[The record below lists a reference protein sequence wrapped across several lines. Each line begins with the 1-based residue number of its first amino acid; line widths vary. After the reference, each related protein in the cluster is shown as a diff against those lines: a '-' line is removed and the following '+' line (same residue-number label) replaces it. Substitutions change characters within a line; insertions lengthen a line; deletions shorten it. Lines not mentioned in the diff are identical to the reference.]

1 MDAGKAL
8 VKAGETVLAS
18 VDTAV
23 ERRWDDAVRRA
34 ESTTAVG
41 TAARVAEV
49 TDSIA
54 RELAAIGAAS
64 GGVAAV
70 PGVGTLASATA
81 AASEFGWVTLRLAD
95 LILTIASIHGHE
107 EADVEERRAWVLSI
121 LAFGDRATRGFTK
134 VAGDVGQG
142 VGAKAVARIPV
153 SKLQLVNRILGR
165 TVLTKYGSKRG
176 AVALGRVL
184 PFGIGAAVG
193 GAANYATVHAI
204 ARQADRFFRT
214 PVGPDAVDAV
224 AHEVPSPPPSLD
236 V

>member
-8 VKAGETVLAS
+8 VKVGETVLAS

-34 ESTTAVG
+34 AATTAVG
-41 TAARVAEV
+41 PAGRVAEV
-49 TDSIA
+49 TESIA
-54 RELAAIGAAS
+54 KELAAIGAAS

-70 PGVGTLASATA
+70 PGVGTLTSVTA

-95 LILTIASIHGHE
+95 LILTIAAIHGHE

-142 VGAKAVARIPV
+142 VGARAVARVPV
-153 SKLQLVNRILGR
+153 SKLQMVNRIIGR

-176 AVALGRVL
+176 AIALGRVF
-184 PFGIGAAVG
+184 PFGIGAAIG
-193 GAANYATVHAI
+193 GVANYATVHAI
-204 ARQADRFFRT
+204 ARHADRFFRT
-214 PVGPDAVDAV
+214 PIGPAAVDAT
-224 AHEVPSPPPSLD
+224 ARELPTGGAA
-236 V
+236 